1 MHFDLWVREI
11 ENCQWVERL
20 YSRVVF
26 PPGTKAWRQLFV
38 VRSPL
43 LVSVDITNRD

>member
-11 ENCQWVERL
+11 ENCRWVERL

-26 PPGTKAWRQLFV
+26 PPETKGVLFCLGWKNH
-38 VRSPL
+38 PGL
-43 LVSVDITNRD
+43 KL